1 MSNLNKILKE
11 MRVSKL
17 ILVMPLLYSLVLFLV
32 TKKLIGDLFLVSF
45 ICAVSLLLVFHLK
58 NETNNFD
65 KLSLIFN
72 IIFYPTSALY
82 LFFEL
87 NFLWMLML
95 VNLILLVRSFLKD
108 SSSSKWLHF
117 LITFP
122 ISFLQF
128 L

>member
-1 MSNLNKILKE
+1 

-32 TKKLIGDLFLVSF
+32 TKNLIGDLFLVSF

-82 LFFEL
+82 LFL
-87 NFLWMLML
+87 N
-95 VNLILLVRSFLKD
+95 
-108 SSSSKWLHF
+108 
-117 LITFP
+117 
-122 ISFLQF
+122 
-128 L
+128 

>member
-32 TKKLIGDLFLVSF
+32 TKNLIGDLFLVSF

-87 NFLWMLML
+87 NFLWILML